1 MLFRSTGVYMGIFNM
16 MIVIPMLLIAVTLPF
31 YYEPLMGG
39 DPRHVLTMCGILMF
53 AAAAAV
59 FTVRA
64 TNRDGLPLGASAQP

>member
-1 MLFRSTGVYMGIFNM
+1 
-16 MIVIPMLLIAVTLPF
+16 
-31 YYEPLMGG
+31 MGG

-64 TNRDGLPLGASAQP
+64 TNRDGLPLGASARP